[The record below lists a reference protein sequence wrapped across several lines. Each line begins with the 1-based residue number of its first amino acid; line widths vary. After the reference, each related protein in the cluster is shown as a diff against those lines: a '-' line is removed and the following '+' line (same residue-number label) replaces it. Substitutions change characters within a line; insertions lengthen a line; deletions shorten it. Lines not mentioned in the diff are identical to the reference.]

1 MHCNQKDLPELTG
14 MQIQWDT
21 KHCCGNMALA
31 GHWHLHLRSQKYCQ
45 WDTSNKPN
53 LALRNIKYLKI
64 ICEGN
69 ENFLYLEGWAIE
81 LYDIITHRQN
91 TVSCEHE
98 EGQVILKELPKLF
111 DLVLVNIK
119 SISIESIKDGNDKTI
134 YHFKEGHVQHVRF
147 KTHWWIRFFGRT
159 ESEDSRL

>member
-81 LYDIITHRQN
+81 LYDIITQAKYCLSWTWRRASDSER
-91 TVSCEHE
+91 TPKTIWSCACEH
-98 EGQVILKELPKLF
+98 KEYFHRKYQRW
-111 DLVLVNIK
+111 
-119 SISIESIKDGNDKTI
+119 E
-134 YHFKEGHVQHVRF
+134 
-147 KTHWWIRFFGRT
+147 W
-159 ESEDSRL
+159 